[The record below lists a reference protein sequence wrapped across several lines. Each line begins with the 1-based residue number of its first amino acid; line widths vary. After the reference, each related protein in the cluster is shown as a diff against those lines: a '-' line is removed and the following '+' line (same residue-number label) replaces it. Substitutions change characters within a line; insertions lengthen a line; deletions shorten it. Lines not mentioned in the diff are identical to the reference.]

1 MFKRFGLIRYGTS
14 KFGLIF
20 RKQSNA
26 WTVKIGR
33 SRCYIK
39 NQSYQNM
46 LKIKVNLPF
55 LYSRMKKKI
64 VRIQLIF
71 DIENLTIN
79 TKSNQ
84 IIRTFLLPFSW
95 IFGLVYFPL
104 NSATLSCSSV
114 VTLGNFYYTKKSVFV
129 QPAREVIEQ
138 ATE

>member
-1 MFKRFGLIRYGTS
+1 MVI
-14 KFGLIF
+14 
-20 RKQSNA
+20 
-26 WTVKIGR
+26 
-33 SRCYIK
+33 
-39 NQSYQNM
+39 
-46 LKIKVNLPF
+46 IKVNLPF